1 YALVVEAVDHL
12 ADVLRPAL
20 DDRAVLVLIAKHQ
33 AVIAAGELL
42 QARAH
47 ALPRRAG
54 DEHLF
59 HQPVDL
65 LRRERNEPG
74 RRLLTLAALAHL
86 GVVVVADAVRTPPG
100 LLGDA
105 LEHRLE
111 RQALLLR
118 FVRRLPQHARL

>member
-1 YALVVEAVDHL
+1 QPRAGLADVGADAVVDLRGVALYALVVEAVDHL

-47 ALPRRAG
+47 ALSRRAS

-65 LRRERNEPG
+65 LRRERHEPG

-86 GVVVVADAVRTPPG
+86 GV
-100 LLGDA
+100 
-105 LEHRLE
+105 
-111 RQALLLR
+111 
-118 FVRRLPQHARL
+118 